1 MLRIVVFEEATSV
14 KLRLEGKLT
23 KETTPSLN
31 ERWAEVR
38 SRLNDRKAI
47 LDLGDVVEI
56 DEAGTSHSRLACEI
70 GSAAGLRS
78 SKRALHCGGLSLR
91 RSGSSAFRRQDLET
105 LPPG

>member
-23 KETTPSLN
+23 RETTPSLN

-56 DEAGTSHSRLACEI
+56 DEASGTRCRVDVALAARVWSEW
-70 GSAAGLRS
+70 A
-78 SKRALHCGGLSLR
+78 
-91 RSGSSAFRRQDLET
+91 QDLAKGT
-105 LPPG
+105 KSMNRFVRKASSGNLSNR